1 MRKIR
6 AGRYM
11 YRGYELV
18 RFPYHRP
25 DHSVIWEAVCPDNG
39 LMCVAHDYTLKALKK
54 RVDKLI
60 EEKKIKDYG
69 NTIIK

>member
-54 RVDKLI
+54 RLFLI
-60 EEKKIKDYG
+60 NGKITFPFSPK
-69 NTIIK
+69 I